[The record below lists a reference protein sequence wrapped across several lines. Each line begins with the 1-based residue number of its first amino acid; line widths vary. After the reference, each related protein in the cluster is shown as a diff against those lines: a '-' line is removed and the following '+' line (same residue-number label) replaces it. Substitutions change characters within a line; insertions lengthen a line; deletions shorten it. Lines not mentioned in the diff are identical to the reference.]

1 MRTVHGAIACSGMRM
16 PGQRRTEMI
25 SLIVG
30 TMAVVIIVG
39 LIAAIEMILVIV
51 CLFTGKDMT
60 FIISP
65 RSWQVP
71 RPPGA
76 DDLYKGIYESFIEK
90 GKDGRD

>member
-1 MRTVHGAIACSGMRM
+1 
-16 PGQRRTEMI
+16 MI

-30 TMAVVIIVG
+30 TMAVG